1 MTQWSQCMIDVE
13 AMGKRSDAAL
23 VSIGAAFFNLHD
35 YTIGPRFHRPIHLA
49 TSVSLGM
56 KMYPDTVIWWLRQ
69 SDEARRAISYNLLP
83 IADVLDEFRAWL
95 NAHGRKQDVRTWGNS
110 ARFDMGI
117 LDTAYHLKDGYEQE
131 PWAWN
136 LETCFR
142 TVRNMNAHVEYDP
155 TQRTSTHH
163 NAADD
168 AVFQIEHL
176 FKIRRFNLEHRP
188 LRLPK

>member
-1 MTQWSQCMIDVE
+1 MAWPQCMVDVE
-13 AMGKRSDAAL
+13 CMGTRSDAAL
-23 VSIGAAFFNLHD
+23 MAIGAGMFNLTD
-35 YTIGPRFHRPIHLA
+35 YTVGPTFYRPIHLA

-56 KMYPDTVIWWLRQ
+56 KMYPETVIWWLRQ
-69 SDEARRAISYNLLP
+69 SDEARRAVSYNLLP
-83 IADVLDEFRAWL
+83 IIHVLGEFAVWLETHGDVKSTRLWA
-95 NAHGRKQDVRTWGNS
+95 NS
-110 ARFDMGI
+110 ARFDLGI
-117 LDTAYHLKDGYEQE
+117 LETAYGLIGADV
-131 PWAWN
+131 PWKWT

-163 NAADD
+163 NALDD
-168 AVFQIEHL
+168 TLFQIEHL